1 LPTPTCG
8 GIVGTP
14 LTALWQGQEICMT
27 TVEKALQE
35 RFSCR
40 QFLQKPVARETIESI
55 LRAAQ
60 MTPSWCNTQPWQLVL
75 LSGSEAHRL
84 SEKLYTHAKGGA
96 PANPDFA
103 FPPRYEGVYRD
114 RRKVCGV
121 QLYQSLGINKEDRA
135 AAAEQALENFKFFGA
150 PHAMLVSTPENLG
163 VYGAIDCGLYVSSFI
178 LVARQYGVDTIA
190 QAALA
195 SYPDLL
201 REYFQLP
208 GDRKFVCGVSFGYA
222 DNNLP
227 INRYRTERADISD
240 VVDWRS

>member
-1 LPTPTCG
+1 MH
-8 GIVGTP
+8 
-14 LTALWQGQEICMT
+14 MT

-40 QFLQKPVARETIESI
+40 QFLPKPVPRETIEAI

-60 MTPSWCNTQPWQLVL
+60 MTPSWCNTQPWQITL
-75 LSGSEAHRL
+75 LSGAEADRL
-84 SEKLYTHAKGGA
+84 RETLRTHAKSGA
-96 PANPDFA
+96 PANPDFP
-103 FPPRYEGVYRD
+103 FPPRYEGIYRD

-121 QLYQSLGINKEDRA
+121 QLYQSLGIGKEDRV
-135 AAAEQALENFKFFGA
+135 AAAEQALENFNFFDA
-150 PHAMLVSTPENLG
+150 PHVMLITTPENLG

-178 LVARQYGVDTIA
+178 LVARQHGIDSIA

-208 GDRKFVCGVSFGYA
+208 GDRKFVCGLSFGYA
-222 DNNLP
+222 DNDHP
-227 INRYRTERADISD
+227 INGYRTERADISE
-240 VVDWRS
+240 VVDWRG